1 MRKIITVAIIAL
13 FTINLSAQKIEK
25 GIWQIELGTG
35 IGGSYN
41 WITGGSIDYTST
53 ISDPS
58 GSTTLEANGDWSDLY
73 NSETDLGY
81 NLDFTNFSNWEERF
95 LNGISF
101 GYFVA
106 DGFLIGLGLD
116 LDGLN
121 SKDNFFH
128 ESDTNTELKINKFD
142 LGIVPKLRYYIPT
155 SRGNAIFFETSLG
168 LGFDNRNTYEEGQ
181 ILIAPPNPLG
191 SPFGLLGTFDTHE
204 VTNNTFT
211 TNLGIGFGFSFFSFN
226 SREIFAIEPMIGFN
240 INSSTTREE
249 SVLYQEASDI
259 TTTTEEISKRTSM
272 GPYLKLKVAF
282 YLGRHFW
289 SH

>member
-1 MRKIITVAIIAL
+1 MRKIFTLAIVAL
-13 FTINLSAQKIEK
+13 FTLNLSAQKIEK
-25 GIWQIELGTG
+25 GIWQIEIGTG
-35 IGGSYN
+35 IQGNYN
-41 WITGGSIDYTST
+41 WITGGSIDYKQT
-53 ISDPS
+53 IINPS
-58 GSTTLEANGDWSDLY
+58 GSITTEWDGDWSDFY
-73 NSETDLGY
+73 NSETDLGF

-121 SKDNFFH
+121 TKDDYFH
-128 ESDTNTELKINKFD
+128 VSDTNTQLKINKFD
-142 LGIVPKLRYYIPT
+142 LGVVPKLRYYIPIPK
-155 SRGNAIFFETSLG
+155 GNAVFFETSFG
-168 LGFDNRNTYEEGQ
+168 LGIDNRNTYEEGH
-181 ILIAPPNPLG
+181 ILIPPPATT
-191 SPFGLLGTFDTHE
+191 FGQLGTFDTEE
-204 VTNNTFT
+204 VITNTFT
-211 TNLGIGFGFSFFSFN
+211 TNLGIGFGWSFFSFN

-249 SVLYQEASDI
+249 SIYYQDAIDQ
-259 TTTTEEISKRTSM
+259 TTTTEEITKTSSM
-272 GPYLKLKVAF
+272 GAYAKIKLAF